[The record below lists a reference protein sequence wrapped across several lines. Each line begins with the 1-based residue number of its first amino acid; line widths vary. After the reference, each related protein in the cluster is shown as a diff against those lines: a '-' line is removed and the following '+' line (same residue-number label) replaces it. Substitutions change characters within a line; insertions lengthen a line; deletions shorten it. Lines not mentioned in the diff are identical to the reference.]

1 MKKIDENGERL
12 RDREIEE
19 WKEQETEREKER
31 ELGENKVKERKIEI
45 ESGRRGQPVALAD
58 EVKKCICQTQIFF
71 YKSFKSHFEARYVIL
86 AKRKCNFNLEF

>member
-31 ELGENKVKERKIEI
+31 ELGENKVKERKKERKR
-45 ESGRRGQPVALAD
+45 EWEEGATGCVSRWG
-58 EVKKCICQTQIFF
+58 KKVHLSNANFF
-71 YKSFKSHFEARYVIL
+71 L
-86 AKRKCNFNLEF
+86 